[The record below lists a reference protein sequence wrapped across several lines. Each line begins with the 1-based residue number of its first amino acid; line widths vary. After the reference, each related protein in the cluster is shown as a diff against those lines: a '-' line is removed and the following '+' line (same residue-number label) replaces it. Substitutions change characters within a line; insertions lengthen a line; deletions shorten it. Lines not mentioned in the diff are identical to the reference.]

1 MANSAQAQPF
11 CLGVLASHSGTNFQG
26 ILNRCQSGE
35 LRAHVG
41 VVISNNS
48 QSGVLE
54 RARRA
59 NLPVAHL
66 SGVTHP
72 NFDALDQAMES
83 VLVRYGVNLVV
94 LAGYMKK
101 LGPRVLGAFSN
112 RIINIHPAL
121 LPAFGG
127 RGMYGLRVHQAV
139 IEGRVHFSGA
149 TVHLVNEEYDQGSIL
164 LQEIV
169 RVLPGDT
176 PEILA
181 ARVLEVEHRL
191 FPAAIRMFAE
201 MQFVQ

>member
-1 MANSAQAQPF
+1 MADFAQTQPL

-35 LRAHVG
+35 LRAQVG

-54 RARRA
+54 RARGA

-72 NFDALDQAMES
+72 NLDALDRAMEG
-83 VLVRYGVNLVV
+83 VLVQHGVNLVV
-94 LAGYMKK
+94 LAGFMKK

-139 IEGRVHFSGA
+139 IESRVQFSGA
-149 TVHLVNEEYDQGSIL
+149 TVHYVNEEYDQGPII

-169 RVLPGDT
+169 RVVPDDM
-176 PEILA
+176 PETLA

-201 MQFVQ
+201 MQFTQ